1 MNPPRRFLRS
11 VRLLA
16 QCYQG
21 FERLSGRHV
30 RALGL
35 TPAQFDIVATLG
47 NTEGMSFRAL
57 GEQTLITKGTLTG
70 VVDRL
75 EMRGVIERRA
85 SRTDGRSTVVAL
97 TDAGRRLF
105 EKVFPEHV
113 AYCARAFSGWREDD
127 FARLDA
133 ELARLRETLAPAAL
147 RARPA

>member
-1 MNPPRRFLRS
+1 
-11 VRLLA
+11 
-16 QCYQG
+16 
-21 FERLSGRHV
+21 
-30 RALGL
+30 
-35 TPAQFDIVATLG
+35 
-47 NTEGMSFRAL
+47 MSFRAL

-127 FARLDA
+127 FTRLDA
-133 ELARLRETLAPAAL
+133 ELVRLRETLAPAAL